1 MILQELIALESR
13 LTDDEIISTLV
24 KEGLIKRVIKNIIID
39 RVVKDELESI
49 SEIERERI
57 FIGFCTEKGI
67 TRNEEMGNFLQT
79 NGLTKDE
86 LINSVLRPLAIR
98 VYRNKRW

>member
-13 LTDDEIISTLV
+13 LTDDEITSTLV

-57 FIGFCTEKGI
+57 FIDF
-67 TRNEEMGNFLQT
+67 
-79 NGLTKDE
+79 
-86 LINSVLRPLAIR
+86 
-98 VYRNKRW
+98 